1 MQNSISLSELEINK
15 KAKVVDINCSG
26 DEKRR
31 FLDLGIVK
39 DTVLTPIFNS
49 PFGNPTAYEIRKTI
63 IAIRKENANKIK
75 VEII

>member
-1 MQNSISLSELEINK
+1 MKSSIPLSNLELNK

-39 DTVLTPIFNS
+39 DTVLTPILKS
-49 PFGNPTAYEIRKTI
+49 PFGTPTAYEIRKTL
-63 IAIRKENANKIK
+63 IAIRKENADKIQ
-75 VEII
+75 VIEL

>member
-1 MQNSISLSELEINK
+1 MKSSISLSDLKLNK

-39 DTVLTPIFNS
+39 DTVLVPIFNS

-63 IAIRKENANKIK
+63 IAIRKEDANKIK
-75 VEII
+75 VETI